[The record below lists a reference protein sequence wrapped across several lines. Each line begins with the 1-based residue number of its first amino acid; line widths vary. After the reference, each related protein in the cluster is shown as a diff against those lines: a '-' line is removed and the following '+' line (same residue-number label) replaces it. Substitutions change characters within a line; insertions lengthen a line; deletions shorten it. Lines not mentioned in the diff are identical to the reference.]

1 MATVDHTFTVDAS
14 PAVVF
19 AYLTDREKAT
29 VWQTP
34 EKFYTLRKPV
44 QGLRLIVMKL
54 S

>member
-1 MATVDHTFTVDAS
+1 MQDLSAGELKRKLDEA
-14 PAVVF
+14 
-19 AYLTDREKAT
+19 REKAT